1 MSALFALDNIER
13 RFSPVWD
20 GVWVLAFLFVM
31 I

>member
-1 MSALFALDNIER
+1 MSALFTLVNNQHR
-13 RFSPVWD
+13 VSPVWD

>member
-1 MSALFALDNIER
+1 MSALFTLDNIQH

>member
-1 MSALFALDNIER
+1 MSALFTLKDLSH

-20 GVWVLAFLFVM
+20 GLWVLAFLFVM

>member
-1 MSALFALDNIER
+1 MSALFTLENLSH

-20 GVWVLAFLFVM
+20 GLWVLVFLFVM